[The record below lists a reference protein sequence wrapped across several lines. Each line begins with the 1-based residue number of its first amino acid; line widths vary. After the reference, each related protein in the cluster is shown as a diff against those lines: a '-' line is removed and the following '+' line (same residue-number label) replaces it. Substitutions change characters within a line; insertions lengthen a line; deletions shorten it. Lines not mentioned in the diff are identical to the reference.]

1 MNDLDVLI
9 LGGLYGSGRL
19 RKQISCFI
27 IGIIEDENE
36 TSNGK
41 QFTHFR
47 GIVYENK
54 FPFLMIAVGQSGKKF
69 LSFAKVSSGLSD
81 NELKYLD
88 EKIGKFWNF
97 GDHESAKEYGIK
109 FGKSSMTAW
118 IKPENSCILTV
129 II

>member
-9 LGGLYGSGRL
+9 LGGLYGTGRL
-19 RKQISCFI
+19 RKQISCFVV
-27 IGIIEDENE
+27 GIIEDESE
-36 TSNGK
+36 TANGK
-41 QFTHFR
+41 LFMHFR
-47 GIVYENK
+47 NIVCKNK
-54 FPFLMIAVGQSGKKF
+54 GLSLVEQPGKKF

-97 GDHESAKEYGIK
+97 GDHEGAKEYGIK

-118 IKPENSCILTV
+118 IKPENSCVLTV